1 MGIIRDDKL
10 EEYFFSQGNEGFA
23 MRMVFIHPFG
33 TDRYN
38 PVPEVQGKGIGSG
51 RVDEGEGR
59 RGLGSGLYNPIS
71 LL

>member
-1 MGIIRDDKL
+1 MVIIRDDKL
-10 EEYFFSQGNEGFA
+10 EEYSFSQGNEGFA

-33 TDRYN
+33 TDRYD

-51 RVDEGEGR
+51 QGDEGEGR
-59 RGLGSGLYNPIS
+59 RRLGSGLYNSNS